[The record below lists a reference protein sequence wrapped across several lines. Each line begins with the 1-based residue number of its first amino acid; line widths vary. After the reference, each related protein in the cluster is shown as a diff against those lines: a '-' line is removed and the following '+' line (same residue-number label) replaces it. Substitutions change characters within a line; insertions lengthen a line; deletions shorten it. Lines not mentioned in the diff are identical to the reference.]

1 MPFVW
6 LLRVRTPVMCELPRS
21 GRVIVLVLVVESVSS
36 PVVPEVGVVSC
47 GFGHPDG
54 NESSMFAMGG
64 DAVGMCVEK
73 VLSN

>member
-1 MPFVW
+1 
-6 LLRVRTPVMCELPRS
+6 MCELPRS

-54 NESSMFAMGG
+54 NESSMFIMGALRRSCRIDG
-64 DAVGMCVEK
+64 EM
-73 VLSN
+73 NY